1 MISQKLRLAH
11 MIRLASA
18 SETRAKMLKNAKIDF
33 IQSPS
38 FFDEDTIDSTCPKNF
53 VYLATLGKYKEAF
66 NKFGCEVPLLCAD
79 TVVTANDKIL
89 RKAKNE
95 DEARTLLDTQSGN
108 IVSIITCMIYKSQR
122 VELIDISSTDYE
134 FEKFESSEI
143 DSFIKSGEWQGKAG
157 ACMVEGFCK
166 KYIKSVKGYESC
178 AMGLTL
184 EILKPFLEGNA

>member
-18 SETRAKMLKNAKIDF
+18 SETRAKMLKNAKINF
-33 IQSPS
+33 TQSPS
-38 FFDEDTIDSTCPKNF
+38 SFDEDKIDSTCPKKF
-53 VYLATLGKYKEAF
+53 VYLATLGKYKEAVER
-66 NKFGCEVPLLCAD
+66 FGYEVPLLCAD

-89 RKAKNE
+89 RKAKDE
-95 DEARTLLDTQSGN
+95 DEARALLDAQSGN

-184 EILKPFLEGNA
+184 EVLVPFL

>member
-1 MISQKLRLAH
+1 
-11 MIRLASA
+11 
-18 SETRAKMLKNAKIDF
+18 
-33 IQSPS
+33 
-38 FFDEDTIDSTCPKNF
+38 
-53 VYLATLGKYKEAF
+53 
-66 NKFGCEVPLLCAD
+66 
-79 TVVTANDKIL
+79 
-89 RKAKNE
+89 
-95 DEARTLLDTQSGN
+95 
-108 IVSIITCMIYKSQR
+108 MIYKSQR